1 MKQILHIFFKDARHQ
16 WVEILISLAAVAIAT
31 FTYYARWNMK
41 AEMYWVSRSTNALG
55 SLSIFLLVL
64 LVPLSWWLLI
74 SRVVQEEKLVGDSQF
89 WITRPYEWEKLL
101 TAKLLFLV
109 VFLYVPLMTALC
121 VIVARAGFLPF
132 SFFPG
137 ILYDSLLF
145 IGIVALPL
153 VILATVTRNFARL
166 TLVMLG
172 AAVSLIAA
180 AWLASNAPPDR
191 VSIPYER
198 EIGIFLALFLC
209 LAVVV
214 LQYRRRSVRVSW
226 TLLALLVALF
236 GFMEMSGTPN
246 DALMDRTYIPQQP
259 ASAAAQFTYREQLE
273 SAPSAYVTSKSGW
286 VGISIPVVVSGV
298 ADGTVTIPDFLKV
311 KLEAPDGAH
320 WTSVWQQVNMEQF
333 LPGENSARAAFI
345 MPRKIYNAFRGKPI
359 NVLVVFAL
367 TQGRAGNVRQFLL
380 GRDEFAVSGVGIC
393 TPITEFAEQ
402 PDEIRGLTCR
412 APLRQ
417 PELTFVRSAWSTSPC
432 GGSGQN
438 TDDRVQTAAWIG
450 SLEREN
456 GEVGNAPLWSSPVE
470 SQ

>member
-1 MKQILHIFFKDARHQ
+1 
-16 WVEILISLAAVAIAT
+16 
-31 FTYYARWNMK
+31 
-41 AEMYWVSRSTNALG
+41 
-55 SLSIFLLVL
+55 
-64 LVPLSWWLLI
+64 
-74 SRVVQEEKLVGDSQF
+74 
-89 WITRPYEWEKLL
+89 
-101 TAKLLFLV
+101 
-109 VFLYVPLMTALC
+109 
-121 VIVARAGFLPF
+121 
-132 SFFPG
+132 
-137 ILYDSLLF
+137 
-145 IGIVALPL
+145 
-153 VILATVTRNFARL
+153 
-166 TLVMLG
+166 
-172 AAVSLIAA
+172 
-180 AWLASNAPPDR
+180 
-191 VSIPYER
+191 
-198 EIGIFLALFLC
+198 
-209 LAVVV
+209 
-214 LQYRRRSVRVSW
+214 
-226 TLLALLVALF
+226 
-236 GFMEMSGTPN
+236 MSGTPN